1 MTNLRGAMEPRRHR
15 VGRAITAE
23 QFDEL
28 GDEELARLV
37 PKAYRDFFPGK
48 EGCVNGHFYLHD
60 GRAWSFFKA
69 GLLDE

>member
-1 MTNLRGAMEPRRHR
+1 MEPRRQR
-15 VGRAITAE
+15 AGRAITPE

-28 GDEELARLV
+28 DDDALARLV
-37 PKAYRDFFPGK
+37 PRPYRDYFPGK

-60 GRAWSFFKA
+60 GTAWSFFKG

>member
-1 MTNLRGAMEPRRHR
+1 MEPRRHH
-15 VGRAITAE
+15 VGRAISADE
-23 QFDEL
+23 FDEL

-37 PKAYRDFFPGK
+37 PKSYRDYFPGK

-60 GRAWSFFKA
+60 GSAWSFFKG